1 MALTAEAFNLRDAD
15 DDFRRDPYPTFKELR
30 DRRPLFQNPDGSYVV
45 TRYKDVDKLLTT
57 ADVSVEKSAEY
68 RKTMGDGAILEFQL
82 GAMTTWDPPAH
93 GKLRG
98 ALASA
103 FTPRAMQKWDG
114 FVRETVD
121 ELLVEPRKTG
131 HMDLLQDFSA
141 ALPLILICKMLGV
154 PTDNTARFRAWA
166 GSITTSLDPGA
177 TPEIIKLADQ
187 HSEEWKIF
195 FSELIEDRR
204 KRPTDDLIS
213 MLIAN
218 QPADAPFTQETLIHN
233 IALLLS
239 AGHETTTALICN
251 AMDNLLTYPDQAER
265 LREDPALFTSAVEEF
280 LRFDAPVQMGTRKTK
295 VPIEVSGGTIPA
307 GVIVWTVQGA
317 ANRDER
323 QFPDPDTLDVGRTPN
338 KQLAFATGIH
348 VCLGAPLARLEA
360 KVALERLVQE
370 FPKLHL
376 SGEPKRYLRT
386 RFRCFANYPVSLY
399 GE

>member
-1 MALTAEAFNLRDAD
+1 MTLTAEAFNLRDAD

-30 DRRPLFQNPDGSYVV
+30 DKRPLFQNPDGSYVV
-45 TRYKDVDKLLTT
+45 TRYADVDKLLTT

-82 GAMTTWDPPAH
+82 SAMTTWDPPAH
-93 GKLRG
+93 GQLRG

-103 FTPRAMQKWDG
+103 FTPRAMQRWDG

-121 ELLVEPRKTG
+121 ELLVEPRRTG

-195 FSELIEDRR
+195 FRELIEDRR
-204 KRPTDDLIS
+204 RRPADDLIS

-218 QPADAPFTQETLIHN
+218 QPADAPFTEETLIHN

-251 AMDNLLTYPDQAER
+251 AVDNLLTFPDQAER
-265 LREDPALFTSAVEEF
+265 LRENPKLFTSAVEEF
-280 LRFDAPVQMGTRKTK
+280 LRYDAPVQMGTRKTK
-295 VPIEVSGGTIPA
+295 KPIEVSGGTIPE

-323 QFPDPDTLDVGRTPN
+323 QFPDPDTLDVGRSPN

-370 FPKLHL
+370 FPKLCL

-399 GE
+399 G